1 MEWMKQIPGLNG
13 QYSITR
19 DGRVYSHKSKKFLSP
34 TDNGSGY
41 LGLIL
46 CVDGK
51 PFHEY
56 IHRLVAETYIP
67 NPQNLPEIN
76 HKDENKANNTVENLE
91 WCTSAYNK
99 NFGNRAK
106 KYSVS
111 RGKPVVCI
119 DTGEQ
124 FHGVREAARCTG
136 IPATC
141 ISAACTGYRG
151 TKTAG
156 GFHWGFVHP
165 KELRG

>member
-1 MEWMKQIPGLNG
+1 MEWMKQIPGMNG

-19 DGRVYSHKSKKFLSP
+19 DGRVYSHKSKKFLSS

-41 LGLIL
+41 LNVIL

-51 PFHEY
+51 PFHKY

-67 NPQNLPEIN
+67 NPKNLPEIN
-76 HKDENKANNTVENLE
+76 HKDENKANNAVENLE

-99 NFGNRAK
+99 NFGDRAK

-119 DTGEQ
+119 DTGER
-124 FHGVREAARCTG
+124 FHAIREAARCMG
-136 IPATC
+136 ISTNC

-151 TKTAG
+151 AKTAG
-156 GFHWGFVHP
+156 GFRWGFVDP
-165 KELRG
+165 ND